1 MVDLQ
6 SWSGHDLEYI
16 LQKPLASVS
25 LCSVIHSCCDT
36 SALYLQCSYSL
47 AQSHFKSHLDMSF
60 SFMGL
65 LGENSCPQFLFTA
78 LTALGEV
85 ENRFEQ
91 IFRLVTSKLL
101 KQLLAVS
108 LSGIGDIC
116 LYIKQNAQNLFLH
129 TGLHLHLMAVL
140 FHSVFFSY
148 FTFLRHCKAAQVFI
162 FLSLHMMKYAM

>member
-140 FHSVFFSY
+140 FHSVFFFPIS
-148 FTFLRHCKAAQVFI
+148 
-162 FLSLHMMKYAM
+162 LS

>member
-25 LCSVIHSCCDT
+25 LCSVIHSGCDT

-47 AQSHFKSHLDMSF
+47 AQSHFKSNLDMSF

-108 LSGIGDIC
+108 LSGIGDI
-116 LYIKQNAQNLFLH
+116 H
-129 TGLHLHLMAVL
+129 VL
-140 FHSVFFSY
+140 PVY
-148 FTFLRHCKAAQVFI
+148 
-162 FLSLHMMKYAM
+162 